1 MMEYRRLIALLVLSF
16 SLIMS
21 EAVASDSLAPFLK
34 THWRQDAPFND
45 FAPVIVENPDAEDTY
60 LGRAPC
66 GCVATALAQV
76 MRAWEWPYCAGE
88 VRTSKHSV
96 SQGSVMDK
104 GVDIYLRVDARA
116 PFHWEAMGAD
126 GTGDRFETARL
137 LLWIDSLVEMMFART
152 GSGADIYDFKR
163 AGAAWFEPYE
173 NVPKYDPL
181 FAEKIVA
188 ELKRGYPVTMMIPG
202 HQVVADEWKNE
213 DGIDYV
219 HMNHGWGGKDD
230 GWYPLQGDNVII
242 QAAQLIRPIRTA
254 QFEDLPMES
263 EGEVLLRWH
272 VPRFYARDITGFTII
287 ERQGGKITRT
297 FEVGSEVRE
306 LRVFGLLPP
315 NAYAYTVTPKMEGA
329 VESKAA
335 ETTAVVAARP
345 RPTIPQMPRVTL
357 SREGGSF
364 EVEGVNLIS
373 LEALPSHISYLPDA
387 KVSVVA
393 SENGRWKI
401 SLSPSNMPNR
411 QNIIM
416 TLVGTG
422 LSGEKDVRDMAVHF
436 GDPDPIDLTQFRI
449 VLFRLEEGEVSLET
463 APSRAE
469 LEEAGYTLEVQGSSS
484 LGSHLWEKAT
494 NEHRFFRAIA
504 TPRGE

>member
-1 MMEYRRLIALLVLSF
+1 MLLF
-16 SLIMS
+16 SLIVS
-21 EAVASDSLAPFLK
+21 EAVSSDSLAPFLE

-45 FAPVIVENPDAEDTY
+45 FAPVVVESLEAEDTY

-76 MRAWEWPYCAGE
+76 VRAWEWPYCAGE

-126 GTGDRFETARL
+126 GALDRFETARL

-152 GSGADIYDFKR
+152 GSGADIYDFRR
-163 AGAAWFEPYE
+163 AGSAWFEPYE

-181 FAEKIVA
+181 FVEKIVA

-202 HQVVADEWKNE
+202 HQVVADGWKRE
-213 DGIDYV
+213 AGIDYV

-242 QAAQLIRPIRTA
+242 QAAQLIRPIRTVQLEA
-254 QFEDLPMES
+254 VPVEC
-263 EGEVLLRWH
+263 EGSVVLRWH
-272 VPRFYARDITGFTII
+272 VPRFYAKDIIGFTII
-287 ERQGGKITRT
+287 ERQGGMITRT

-306 LRVFGLLPP
+306 LRVSGLLAPK
-315 NAYAYTVTPKMEGA
+315 AYAYTVTPKMEGA
-329 VESKAA
+329 VESKAV

-345 RPTIPQMPRVTL
+345 RPAIAQMPRVAL
-357 SREGGSF
+357 PREGGSF

-373 LEALPSHISYLPDA
+373 LEALSSHISYLPDA
-387 KVSVVA
+387 RVSVVV
-393 SENGRWKI
+393 SGDNRWSI

-411 QNIIM
+411 QNVIL
-416 TLVGTG
+416 TLVGSG
-422 LSGEKDVRDMAVHF
+422 LSGEKVIRDVAVHF
-436 GDPDPIDLTQFRI
+436 GNPDPIDLARFRI
-449 VLFRLEEGEVSLET
+449 VSFRLEEGEVALET

-469 LEEAGYTLEVQGSSS
+469 LEESGYTLEVQGVSS
-484 LGSHLWEKAT
+484 LESPLWEKAT
-494 NEHRFFRAIA
+494 SAHRFFRAVA

>member
-1 MMEYRRLIALLVLSF
+1 MSLLRLNLLLMLSF
-16 SLIMS
+16 SLIVS
-21 EAVASDSLAPFLK
+21 EAVALDFLAPFLE

-45 FAPVIVENPDAEDTY
+45 FAPVVVENPDAEDTY

-126 GTGDRFETARL
+126 GALDRFETARL

-181 FAEKIVA
+181 FVEKIVA

-202 HQVVADEWKNE
+202 HQVVADGWKNE

-242 QAAQLIRPIRTA
+242 QAAQLIRPIRTV
-254 QFEDLPMES
+254 QLEDLPMEC
-263 EGEVLLRWH
+263 EGEALLRWH
-272 VPRFYARDITGFTII
+272 VPRFYAKDIIGFTII
-287 ERQGGKITRT
+287 ERQGGMITRT

-306 LRVFGLLPP
+306 LRVSGLPPP

-329 VESKAA
+329 VESKAV

-345 RPTIPQMPRVTL
+345 RPTIAQMPRVAL

-364 EVEGVNLIS
+364 EVEGENLIA
-373 LEALPSHISYLPDA
+373 LAALPSHISYLPNA

-393 SENGRWKI
+393 SGNGRWKI

-411 QNIIM
+411 QNVIL

-422 LSGEKDVRDMAVHF
+422 LSGEKVVRDMAVHF

-449 VLFRLEEGEVSLET
+449 VTFSIEEDAIKIET
-463 APSRAE
+463 LPSRAE
-469 LEEAGYTLEVQGSSS
+469 LEESGYTLEVQGVFS
-484 LGSHLWEKAT
+484 LESPLWEKAT
-494 NEHRFFRAIA
+494 SAHRFFKVVA